1 MRYPVILMALALPV
15 LVVAD
20 RAPSPPA
27 PRQGAAAPAP
37 SAATRYSPEQLQRL
51 RQSLVAQIA
60 VRDDAEGVRAA
71 TDQEAA
77 ELAAAVPAA
86 DQAVVALPGGGI
98 GLRTDGSQW
107 SLAVA
112 EMAEDGRVRLGERA
126 PGSGAHGS
134 TVKGG
139 AHVR

>member
-1 MRYPVILMALALPV
+1 MRVPVILMALALPV

-20 RAPSPPA
+20 RAPSRPA
-27 PRQGAAAPAP
+27 TAVPAP
-37 SAATRYSPEQLQRL
+37 SAAARYSPEQLQRL

-77 ELAAAVPAA
+77 AIGGPATSA
-86 DQAVVALPGGGI
+86 TEVVALPGGGSA
-98 GLRTDGSQW
+98 LRTDGSQL

-112 EMAEDGRVRLGERA
+112 ELAEDGRVRISERA
-126 PGSGAHGS
+126 PNAGAHGP
-134 TVKGG
+134 TVTGG